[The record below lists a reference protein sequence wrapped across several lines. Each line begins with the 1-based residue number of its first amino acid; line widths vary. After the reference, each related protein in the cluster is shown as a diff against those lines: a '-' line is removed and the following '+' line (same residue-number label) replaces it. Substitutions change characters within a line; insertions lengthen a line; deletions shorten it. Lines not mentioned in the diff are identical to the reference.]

1 MTLDHETRTHLKR
14 CQSSLPSSAPRASV
28 VFGFDGVV
36 DRVRT
41 VVAERTGPEQFER
54 MTSLE
59 EFGSRITDSAALDA
73 SCSIEWF
80 GRETRPGGHVSHLG
94 RAFERLGATPTL
106 VGTFGEPPAEA
117 FREEYDRARLVSIGE
132 PSTTDAIEF
141 DDGKVML
148 SDTGQLSTLDWETLR
163 EAVRLDDLAEH
174 IDGSAVMGMGYW
186 STILR
191 LPTIWRGLADDLWPV
206 LSDPPRAVLI
216 DPGDVRRLGDD
227 RRSGLDELST
237 LDRAVPVTVSA
248 NRPECD
254 ELAAMCGIAD
264 PPASLPS
271 LASKLRERLGVT
283 RFVGHSVS
291 TATVATADETASV
304 SVPRCSDPV
313 LTTSAGDHFN
323 AGLLL
328 AHLCDVR
335 GGAALVVANA
345 LAGWFVRNGRPPAYD
360 ELQVFVDAY
369 NEQFGSE
376 TEPGPDGPSDR

>member
-1 MTLDHETRTHLKR
+1 MTLDHETRQHLER
-14 CQSSLPSSAPRASV
+14 CRSSLPSSAPQAPV

-80 GRETRPGGHVSHLG
+80 ERGTRPGGHVSHLG

-106 VGTFGEPPAEA
+106 VGTFGEPPVEA

-148 SDTGQLSTLDWETLR
+148 SDSGRLSTLDWGTLR
-163 EAVRLDDLAEH
+163 EAVGLEDLAEH
-174 IDGSAVMGMGYW
+174 VDRSAAMGTGYW
-186 STILR
+186 STVPR

-206 LSDPPRAVLI
+206 LSDPPRAVLV

-227 RRSGLDELST
+227 RRSGLDELSA

-264 PPASLPS
+264 PLASLSS
-271 LASKLRERLGVT
+271 LAGELHERLGVS

-291 TATVATADETASV
+291 TATVATADGTASV
-304 SVPRCSDPV
+304 SVPRCPDPV

-328 AHLCDVR
+328 AHRCDVR

-345 LAGWFVRNGRPPAYD
+345 LAGWFVRTGRPPTYD
-360 ELQVFVDAY
+360 ELREFVDEY
-369 NEQFGSE
+369 DEQFEGESE
-376 TEPGPDGPSDR
+376 SKSIDPSDG